1 MSAAALASAAGDR
14 VAGSLVVAII
24 QKLTNKCYEFNKF
37 NLYHFQH
44 VEIGSQSWRP
54 FKSFRLSKMLDHSTV
69 VPLYDHTIVTQLR
82 VYYPESASAV
92 AYKLH
97 STPTYESP
105 RDAAASPL
113 QADSE

>member
-1 MSAAALASAAGDR
+1 M
-14 VAGSLVVAII
+14 VVAII